1 MFSIRH
7 WKWWNWLLAALLMPL
22 LAGGLGLTIF
32 AGLAV
37 IALIARLLF
46 GPAPPWD
53 PELDAPLFRL
63 GGRGARYDDWWIES
77 TRRDDDDRF
86 FREISYCLMNDD

>member
-7 WKWWNWLLAALLMPL
+7 WRWWNWLLAGILMPL

-32 AGLAV
+32 IGLAV
-37 IALIARLLF
+37 IALIARVLF

-53 PELDAPLFRL
+53 PELDAPLISLSGNEPDDYEWHEWYWIASKRM
-63 GGRGARYDDWWIES
+63 RGSVGANFIDH
-77 TRRDDDDRF
+77 
-86 FREISYCLMNDD
+86 L